1 MAGLS
6 DCPLPV
12 PPVCGIF
19 VKDLGEYLPSPIM
32 QLCFKGNFIIIVE
45 DGNQD
50 TGVVEVLTFP
60 FFFHMTL
67 HEC

>member
-1 MAGLS
+1 MSYGHKFSWQACQTAHRLFLQS
-6 DCPLPV
+6 V
-12 PPVCGIF
+12 EIF

-50 TGVVEVLTFP
+50 T
-60 FFFHMTL
+60 
-67 HEC
+67 